1 MTIRSKTSLLL
12 LVVLHLT
19 VSLVLLP
26 VDAAVKKQSID
37 YDALERAW
45 ETGDAR
51 EELRSPGDEQFEA
64 LSEKCVSCMCDILAW
79 EYLLTALVDVL
90 YLRSEQEAKEL
101 GAQMVFVTLREDRA
115 NAQELLTEVASRWK
129 EVHAAHELL
138 NTLNSALDL
147 TLFACLCICCL
158 AQSLWNGG
166 LEVTIYEIEE
176 GKKLLV
182 GLQRGIQTADLRRF
196 LSEQPDV
203 LEFEWNSKTYEVG
216 NKQQQRHQK
225 KTRKKSKKA
234 AAKNSKTEKRKLA
247 TQTSNTQEPKSEL

>member
-64 LSEKCVSCMCDILAW
+64 LSEK
-79 EYLLTALVDVL
+79 
-90 YLRSEQEAKEL
+90 SEQEAKEL

-129 EVHAAHELL
+129 E
-138 NTLNSALDL
+138 
-147 TLFACLCICCL
+147 
-158 AQSLWNGG
+158 SLWNGG